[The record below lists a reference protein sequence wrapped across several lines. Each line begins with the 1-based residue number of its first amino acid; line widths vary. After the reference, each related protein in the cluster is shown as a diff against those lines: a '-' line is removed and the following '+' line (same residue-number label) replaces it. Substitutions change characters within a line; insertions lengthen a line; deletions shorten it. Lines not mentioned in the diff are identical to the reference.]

1 MKKIILSLL
10 ICSLFAGSLSAQWI
24 NEDFSY
30 QELVSMTRDTPFPE
44 AVMALEIMSA
54 QFEGKKI
61 INMSTFPGEI
71 GIPIKEVYWK
81 NALFLIINFNDL
93 VLEDLPGSYLITDA
107 TEAIEEEIEKV
118 DEITPDTKQVKIS
131 SIFFKADKSVLKS
144 VGIDWSTLINGK
156 VVASVDFKGSGVGQE
171 IFNATA
177 ATKLES
183 GDISIDINTLF
194 SILESHQKGSIIA
207 RPSIVVISG
216 KEGKIQVGQDFSV
229 KKTDDA
235 GNVSDQFFQTG
246 VIMSVTPTVLENEEG
261 EAIHLIASVQKS
273 SATPGELS
281 TIINKSESITE
292 VLLYDGEETVM
303 GGLYD
308 TDETMTRVGIPILK
322 DLPWWVLGIRYLTGS
337 NRRETNVREMIVII
351 KAEISKPINERKKEA
366 LSTQQQLEQHRLKNQ
381 NASNLFKEDE
391 ENNDKNNK

>member
-24 NEDFSY
+24 YEDFSY

-44 AVMALEIMSA
+44 AVMALEIMSV

-71 GIPIKEVYWK
+71 GVPIKEVYWK

-93 VLEDLPGSYLITDA
+93 VLEDLPGSYVITDA
-107 TEAIEEEIEKV
+107 TEDIEEEIEKV

-308 TDETMTRVGIPILK
+308 TDETVTRVGIPILK

-351 KAEISKPINERKKEA
+351 KAEISKPLNERKKEA

>member
-44 AVMALEIMSA
+44 AVMALEIMSV

-308 TDETMTRVGIPILK
+308 TDETVTRVGIPILK

>member
-1 MKKIILSLL
+1 MI
-10 ICSLFAGSLSAQWI
+10 
-24 NEDFSY
+24 
-30 QELVSMTRDTPFPE
+30 RDTPFPE
-44 AVMALEIMSA
+44 AVRALEIMSI

-61 INMSTFPGEI
+61 INMSTFSGTI
-71 GIPIKEVYWK
+71 GIPIKEMYWK

-93 VLEDLPGSYLITDA
+93 VLEDLPGSYVINDA
-107 TEAIEEEIEKV
+107 TEDTEEGLGVEP
-118 DEITPDTKQVKIS
+118 EITPDTKQVKIS

-156 VVASVDFKGSGVGQE
+156 VVASVEFKGSGVGQE

-177 ATKLES
+177 ATRLES

-194 SILESHQKGSIIA
+194 SILESHQKGAIIA

-246 VIMSVTPTVLENEEG
+246 VIMSVTPAVVENEEG
-261 EAIHLIASVQKS
+261 EAIHLVASVQKS

-281 TIINKSESITE
+281 TIINKSESVTE

-308 TDETMTRVGIPILK
+308 TDETVTRVGIPILK

-337 NRRETNVREMIVII
+337 NRHETNVREMIVII
-351 KAEISKPINERKKEA
+351 KAEISKSITERKKEA
-366 LSTQQQLEQHRLKNQ
+366 LSTQQQLEEHRLKNQ
-381 NASNLFKEDE
+381 NASDLFKDDED
-391 ENNDKNNK
+391 NDDTKNK

>member
-308 TDETMTRVGIPILK
+308 TDETVTRVGIPILK

>member
-381 NASNLFKEDE
+381 NASNLFKDDE

>member
-1 MKKIILSLL
+1 MKKIILLL
-10 ICSLFAGSLSAQWI
+10 ILFSLCAGSVYAQWI
-24 NEDFSY
+24 YEDFSY

-44 AVMALEIMSA
+44 AVSALEIMST

-61 INMSTFPGEI
+61 INMSTFFGAI

-81 NALFLIINFNDL
+81 NAFFLIINFNNL
-93 VLEDLPGSYLITDA
+93 VLEDLPGSYVITDA
-107 TEAIEEEIEKV
+107 AEVTEEELGEEL
-118 DEITPDTKQVKIS
+118 EITPDTKQVKIS

-144 VGIDWSTLINGK
+144 IGIDWSTLINGK
-156 VVASVDFKGSGVGQE
+156 VVASINFKGSGVGQD

-194 SILESHQKGSIIA
+194 SILESHQKGAIIA
-207 RPSIVVISG
+207 RPSVVVISG
-216 KEGKIQVGQDFSV
+216 KTGQIQVGQDFSV
-229 KKTDDA
+229 KKIDDA
-235 GNVSDQFFQTG
+235 GNVTDEFFQTG
-246 VIMSVTPTVLENEEG
+246 VIMTVTPTVVENEDF
-261 EAIHLIASVQKS
+261 EAIHLEVSVQKS

-281 TIINKSESITE
+281 TIINKSESVTE

-308 TDETMTRVGIPILK
+308 TDETVTRVGIPILK

-337 NRRETNVREMIVII
+337 NRHETNVREMIVII

-366 LSTQQQLEQHRLKNQ
+366 LSTQQQIEEHRLKNQ
-381 NASNLFKEDE
+381 NAKDLFKNDE
-391 ENNDKNNK
+391 ENNDTKNK

>member
-1 MKKIILSLL
+1 MKKIILLL
-10 ICSLFAGSLSAQWI
+10 IILSLSTVSLFAQWSD
-24 NEDFSY
+24 NEFSY
-30 QELVSMTRDTPFPE
+30 KELVSMIRDTPFPE
-44 AVMALEIMSA
+44 AVRALEIMSI

-61 INMSTFPGEI
+61 INMSTFSGTI
-71 GIPIKEVYWK
+71 GIPIKEMYWK

-93 VLEDLPGSYLITDA
+93 VLEDLPGSYVINDA
-107 TEAIEEEIEKV
+107 AEDTEEGLGVEP
-118 DEITPDTKQVKIS
+118 EITPDTKQVKIS

-156 VVASVDFKGSGVGQE
+156 VVASVEFKGSGVGQE

-177 ATKLES
+177 ATRLES

-194 SILESHQKGSIIA
+194 SILESHQKGAIIA

-246 VIMSVTPTVLENEEG
+246 VIMSVTPAVVENEEG
-261 EAIHLIASVQKS
+261 EAIHLVASVQKS

-281 TIINKSESITE
+281 TIINKSESVTE

-308 TDETMTRVGIPILK
+308 TDETVTRVGIPILK

-337 NRRETNVREMIVII
+337 NRHETNVREMIVII
-351 KAEISKPINERKKEA
+351 KAEISKSITERKKEA
-366 LSTQQQLEQHRLKNQ
+366 LSTQQQLEEHRLKNQ
-381 NASNLFKEDE
+381 NASDLFKDDED
-391 ENNDKNNK
+391 NDDTKNK

>member
-44 AVMALEIMSA
+44 AVMALEIMSV

-71 GIPIKEVYWK
+71 GVPIKEVYWK

-308 TDETMTRVGIPILK
+308 TDETVTRVGIPILK

>member
-10 ICSLFAGSLSAQWI
+10 IFSLFSGSLSAQWI
-24 NEDFSY
+24 YEDFSY
-30 QELVSMTRDTPFPE
+30 QEQVSMTRDTPFPE
-44 AVMALEIMSA
+44 AIRALEIMSA

-81 NALFLIINFNDL
+81 NALFLIINFNNL
-93 VLEDLPGSYLITDA
+93 VLQDLPGSYVITDA
-107 TEAIEEEIEKV
+107 AEAIEEELKT
-118 DEITPDTKQVKIS
+118 DAEITPDTKQVKIT
-131 SIFFKADKSVLKS
+131 SIFFKADRSVLKS
-144 VGIDWSTLINGK
+144 VGIDWSTLVNGK
-156 VVASVDFKGSGVGQE
+156 VVASVEFKGSGIGQE
-171 IFNATA
+171 VFNATA

-194 SILESHQKGSIIA
+194 SILESHQKGAIIA

-216 KEGKIQVGQDFSV
+216 KDGTIQVGQDFSV

-246 VIMSVTPTVLENEEG
+246 VIMSVTPTVVENEDT
-261 EAIHLIASVQKS
+261 EAIHLVASVQKS

-281 TIINKSESITE
+281 TIINKSESVTE

-308 TDETMTRVGIPILK
+308 TDETVTRIGIPILK

-337 NRRETNVREMIVII
+337 NRHETNVREMIVII
-351 KAEISKPINERKKEA
+351 KAEISKPISERKKEA
-366 LSTQQQLEQHRLKNQ
+366 LSTQQQLEQHRLNNQ
-381 NASNLFKEDE
+381 NASDLFKDDE
-391 ENNDKNNK
+391 EDNDSKNK

>member
-44 AVMALEIMSA
+44 AVMALEIMSV

-71 GIPIKEVYWK
+71 GVPIKEVYWK

-308 TDETMTRVGIPILK
+308 TDETVTRVGIPILK

-351 KAEISKPINERKKEA
+351 KAEISKPLNERKKEA